1 MYNIATDR
9 ARFISRR
16 IVYALKEQS
25 PGVQA
30 ADLLA
35 YPVYVLE
42 RDGRADVRDLQAG
55 FPDVLFYDRVTNFR
69 APISPETL
77 KDIKTGQIAMGGL
90 RRRFGRHWV
99 QLEGFAKGWRAEPLR
114 SVEGFVLT

>member
-1 MYNIATDR
+1 MYRIAPDR
-9 ARFISRR
+9 ARFISPN

-42 RDGRADVRDLQAG
+42 RDGRAEVRDLDEG
-55 FPDVLFYDRVTNFR
+55 FPDSLPLEEVESFRSPIPFAHKAQDAYRSKGGATRVT
-69 APISPETL
+69 PSSTTP
-77 KDIKTGQIAMGGL
+77 
-90 RRRFGRHWV
+90 W
-99 QLEGFAKGWRAEPLR
+99 
-114 SVEGFVLT
+114 S